1 MLNLIS
7 VIDFFLLEIKN
18 KIIRLD
24 DLRLEVVMIFEI
36 KLNMG

>member
-18 KIIRLD
+18 KIIILD
-24 DLRLEVVMIFEI
+24 DLRLEIVMIFEI

>member
-18 KIIRLD
+18 KIIILD
-24 DLRLEVVMIFEI
+24 DFKIRGCDDI
-36 KLNMG
+36 

>member
-18 KIIRLD
+18 KIIILD
-24 DLRLEVVMIFEI
+24 DFKIGGCDDI
-36 KLNMG
+36 WN

>member
-18 KIIRLD
+18 KIIILD
-24 DLRLEVVMIFEI
+24 DLRFEVVMIFEI

>member
-18 KIIRLD
+18 KILILD

>member
-18 KIIRLD
+18 KIIILD

>member
-7 VIDFFLLEIKN
+7 VIDFFMLEIKN
-18 KIIRLD
+18 KIIILD